1 MMAQSG
7 SQRSIGHG
15 ANMEEYTV
23 RYNGIPVKTFA
34 DKVDAQK
41 FMAWYL
47 QDIHMMNM
55 REKMIEEAVSKSDF
69 KQAQEILQYIMEKK

>member
-1 MMAQSG
+1 
-7 SQRSIGHG
+7 
-15 ANMEEYTV
+15 MEEYTV